1 MLILTVGRQIDPGY
15 QNHQRHEDYH
25 CFRLFF
31 SYAKRV
37 VQQVLRGL
45 LLSLILNKTFRIF
58 AFKLPGVPLVLVV
71 SNIDL
76 ITDFRVLSPASFL
89 GSTIKEPTLNI
100 NNDYRY
106 LKTGYYVSLHA
117 EVLGNMVIPS
127 CENIIDSSRTPILL
141 LRAARA
147 GIPTLPFLVTDSVKK
162 IVAEVGFPLV
172 VFAVNPFIYD
182 GYKSASNKSALY
194 RAMKSLGMN
203 YKFAVCV
210 QPLEGKLVTL
220 KSFFGKC
227 NQDSE
232 TRQIAQK
239 VYEVFKIPLCKLHVQ
254 KADGKAY
261 LCGLQPVTKEE
272 LSEQDLKMISREVSL
287 LSEQGE
293 HFGA

>member
-1 MLILTVGRQIDPGY
+1 
-15 QNHQRHEDYH
+15 
-25 CFRLFF
+25 
-31 SYAKRV
+31 
-37 VQQVLRGL
+37 
-45 LLSLILNKTFRIF
+45 
-58 AFKLPGVPLVLVV
+58 VLVV

-76 ITDFRVLSPASFL
+76 TTDSRVINPAAFL
-89 GSTIKEPTLNI
+89 DSTIKEPTLNI

-117 EVLGNMVIPS
+117 EVLGNAVIPS

-141 LRAARA
+141 LRAAMA
-147 GIPTLPFLVTDSVKK
+147 GVPTLPFLVTDSVKK
-162 IVAEVGFPLV
+162 IVTQLGFPV
-172 VFAVNPFIYD
+172 IVFAVNPFMYD
-182 GYKSASNKSALY
+182 GYKTANNKSGLY

-210 QPLEGKLVTL
+210 QPLKGEIATL

-227 NQDSE
+227 TEDIE
-232 TRQIAQK
+232 TQK
-239 VYEVFKIPLCKLHVQ
+239 ISKQVYEVFKIPVCKLHVQ

-261 LCGLQPVTKEE
+261 LCGLQPVRKDE

-293 HFGA
+293 RFGA